1 MYQKIFIL
9 HLCFISLTVN
19 AYNSTEIKTLLKLAK
34 TYQSQGL
41 ADKSLNIL
49 QKALLQA
56 QHTKDKISQSLVLA
70 NLSDWYLLHRQLDKA
85 KHYSMQSLDLACK
98 LSQPLACATALNYQA
113 NILSIQGYY
122 KEALKIYKQSLT
134 LANNSP
140 VLYATILANILQIQQ
155 YVPNIKTTITF
166 NKVLSYMQT
175 LANSNEK
182 IFGLLKLAYIAI
194 DKSTEQA
201 YEILQTVQK
210 LAPTNTR
217 AKAYVKGYLGKLYE
231 KNNRYQ
237 EAEHLTRQAIFLSDS
252 APDML
257 YLWQWQLGR
266 LRNKQN
272 DLIGAIKAY
281 QQAIKHLQSIR
292 QAILRGYRNPP
303 QLLYENTD
311 AVYFD
316 LADLWLQY
324 ARSIPNQRQT
334 ALVKARQILELLK
347 TVELENHFKDDC
359 ITTLKTK
366 TITINKNTAVLYPMI
381 FRDRVELLLSFSN
394 KKIQQFTI
402 TTPQATQH
410 HLRQL
415 VNNFQEQLRNPNSNY
430 RRLLINAQTL
440 YDILIK
446 KTVTELKK
454 HHITTLII
462 VPDMLLRTIPFAALH
477 DGNNFLISKYALA
490 ITPGLTLTDTLKKLK
505 SKNINMLMAG
515 LSHSVQGFSPL
526 PNALNTIKAIEKQQ
540 ICPNTPYTS
549 LTNQIFTTKN
559 INNQLKK
566 NYKIVYFATH
576 GKFEPNSN
584 LSFLLTY
591 DQKLKLNELEQLIRL
606 NNDQPIELLIL
617 SACETA
623 IGDTQAAL
631 GLAGVAIKAGARS
644 AIASLWQVSETSTSK
659 LMTAFYRQI
668 CNNAYISKALSFAK
682 AQRTLMT
689 QYKHPYYW
697 AGFLLIGNWN

>member
-19 AYNSTEIKTLLKLAK
+19 ADNSTEIKTLLKLAK

-41 ADKSLNIL
+41 ADKSFTIL
-49 QKALLQA
+49 QQALK
-56 QHTKDKISQSLVLA
+56 HTNNKLNQSLVLA
-70 NLSDWYLLHRQLDKA
+70 SISDWYLLHRQLDKA
-85 KHYSMQSLDLACK
+85 KHYSIQSLNLACK
-98 LSQPLACATALNYQA
+98 ISQPLACATALNYQA
-113 NILSIQGYY
+113 NILTIQGYY
-122 KEALKIYKQSLT
+122 TDAIKIYQQSLT

-140 VLYATILANILQIQQ
+140 VLYATILANILQIQP
-155 YVPNIKTTITF
+155 PNTAITF
-166 NKVLSYMQT
+166 NQVLSHMQA
-175 LANSNEK
+175 LPNSKEK

-194 DKSTEQA
+194 ETSTEQA
-201 YEILQTVQK
+201 YKILQTVKK
-210 LAPTNTR
+210 LAPAN
-217 AKAYVKGYLGKLYE
+217 AYMKGYLGKLYE

-237 EAEHLTRQAIFLSDS
+237 EAEYLTRQAIFLSGS

-257 YLWQWQLGR
+257 YQWQWQLGR

-281 QQAIKHLQSIR
+281 QQTVKHLQSIR
-292 QAILRGYRNPP
+292 QAILRGSRNPP
-303 QLLYENTD
+303 QLPYENTD

-324 ARSIPNQRQT
+324 ARRNPNKRQA
-334 ALVKARQILELLK
+334 ALFKARQILELLK

-359 ITTLKTK
+359 VTTLKTK
-366 TITINKNTAVLYPMI
+366 TISIDKNTAVLYPMI
-381 FRDRVELLLSFSN
+381 FRDRVELLLNFSD

-402 TTPQATQH
+402 TTPQANQTQ
-410 HLRQL
+410 LRQL

-446 KTVTELKK
+446 KTVSELKK

-462 VPDMLLRTIPFAALH
+462 VPDKLLRTIPFAALH
-477 DGNNFLISKYALA
+477 DGTNFLISKYALA
-490 ITPGLTLTDTLKKLK
+490 ITPGLTLTETPNKLK
-505 SKNINMLMAG
+505 LKNINMLMAG
-515 LSHSVQGFSPL
+515 LSKSVQGFSPL

-540 ICPNTPYTS
+540 LCPNIPYTS
-549 LTNQIFTTKN
+549 LTNKIFTARN
-559 INNQLKK
+559 IHNQLNKK
-566 NYKIVYFATH
+566 DYKIVYFATH
-576 GKFEPNSN
+576 GKFEPNTN

-591 DQKLKLNELEQLIRL
+591 DKKLNLNQLEQLIKL
-606 NNDQPIELLIL
+606 NNDQPVELLIL

-623 IGDTQAAL
+623 VGDTQAAL
-631 GLAGVAIKAGARS
+631 GLAGIAIKAGARS

-682 AQRTLMT
+682 AQTTLMT
-689 QYKHPYYW
+689 HNQYKHPYYW

>member
-9 HLCFISLTVN
+9 HICFISLTVN
-19 AYNSTEIKTLLKLAK
+19 ADNSTAIK
-34 TYQSQGL
+34 
-41 ADKSLNIL
+41 KSLTL
-49 QKALLQA
+49 
-56 QHTKDKISQSLVLA
+56 T
-70 NLSDWYLLHRQLDKA
+70 NLSDWHLLHRQLDKA
-85 KHYSMQSLDLACK
+85 KDYSIQSLNLACK
-98 LSQPLACATALNYQA
+98 ISQPLACATALNNHA
-113 NILSIQGYY
+113 NILTIQGYY
-122 KEALKIYKQSLT
+122 TDAIKIYQQSLT

-155 YVPNIKTTITF
+155 ANTEVTF
-166 NKVLSYMQT
+166 NQVLSHMQA
-175 LANSNEK
+175 LPNSKEK

-194 DKSTEQA
+194 ETSTEQA
-201 YEILQTVQK
+201 YNILQTVKK
-210 LAPTNTR
+210 LAPAN
-217 AKAYVKGYLGKLYE
+217 AYMKGYLGKLYE
-231 KNNRYQ
+231 KNHRYQ
-237 EAEHLTRQAIFLSDS
+237 EAEYLTRQAIFLSDS
-252 APDML
+252 APEML

-281 QQAIKHLQSIR
+281 QQAVKHLQNIR
-292 QAILRGYRNPP
+292 QAILRGSRNPP
-303 QLLYENTD
+303 QPLYENTD

-324 ARSIPNQRQT
+324 ARRNPNQRQAT
-334 ALVKARQILELLK
+334 LQKARQILELLK
-347 TVELENHFKDDC
+347 TVELENYFKDDC
-359 ITTLKTK
+359 VTTTQKA
-366 TITINKNTAVLYPMI
+366 TITKINNNTAVLYPMI
-381 FRDRVELLLSFSN
+381 FRDRVELLLNFSDN
-394 KKIQQFTI
+394 KIQQFTI
-402 TTPQATQH
+402 TTPQASQK

-430 RRLLINAQTL
+430 RKLLINAQTL

-446 KTVTELKK
+446 KTVVELKK
-454 HHITTLII
+454 HQITTLII

-490 ITPGLTLTDTLKKLK
+490 ITPGLTLTETPNKLK
-505 SKNINMLMAG
+505 LKNVNMLMAG
-515 LSHSVQGFSPL
+515 LSKSVQGFSPL

-540 ICPNTPYTS
+540 LCPNIPYTS
-549 LTNQIFTTKN
+549 LTNKIFTTKN
-559 INNQLKK
+559 IHNNLKK
-566 NYKIVYFATH
+566 TDYKIVYFATH

-591 DQKLKLNELEQLIRL
+591 DQKLNLNELEQLIKL

-631 GLAGVAIKAGARS
+631 GLAGIAIKAGARS

-659 LMTAFYRQI
+659 LMTAFYKQI
-668 CNNAYISKALSFAK
+668 CNNIYISKALSFAK

>member
-70 NLSDWYLLHRQLDKA
+70 SLSDWYLLHRQLDKA

-98 LSQPLACATALNYQA
+98 ISQPLACATALNYQA
-113 NILSIQGYY
+113 NILTVQGYY
-122 KEALKIYKQSLT
+122 TEAIKIYQQALT
-134 LANNSP
+134 LTNNSP

-155 YVPNIKTTITF
+155 YTPNIKTEITF

-175 LANSNEK
+175 LPNSNEK

-194 DKSTEQA
+194 ETSTEQA
-201 YEILQTVQK
+201 YKILQTVKK
-210 LAPTNTR
+210 LAPDN
-217 AKAYVKGYLGKLYE
+217 AYMKGYLGKLYE
-231 KNNRYQ
+231 KNNKYQ
-237 EAEHLTRQAIFLSDS
+237 QAEYLTRQAIFLSDS

-272 DLIGAIKAY
+272 DLVGAIKAY
-281 QQAIKHLQSIR
+281 QQAVNHLQSIR

-324 ARSIPNQRQT
+324 ARKIPNQRQA
-334 ALVKARQILELLK
+334 ALLKARQILELLK

-366 TITINKNTAVLYPMI
+366 TITINNNTAVLYPMI

-402 TTPQATQH
+402 TTPQATQR

-415 VNNFQEQLRNPNSNY
+415 INNFQEQLRNPNSNY

-440 YDILIK
+440 YNILIK
-446 KTVTELKK
+446 KTITELQK

>member
-19 AYNSTEIKTLLKLAK
+19 ADNSTEIKTLLKLAK
-34 TYQSQGL
+34 VYQSQGL
-41 ADKSLNIL
+41 ADKSFTIL
-49 QKALLQA
+49 QQALK
-56 QHTKDKISQSLVLA
+56 HTNNKLNQSLVLA
-70 NLSDWYLLHRQLDKA
+70 SISDWYLLHRQLDKA
-85 KHYSMQSLDLACK
+85 KHYSIQSLNLACK
-98 LSQPLACATALNYQA
+98 ISQPLACATALNYQA
-113 NILSIQGYY
+113 NILTIQGYY
-122 KEALKIYKQSLT
+122 TDAIKIYQQSLT

-140 VLYATILANILQIQQ
+140 VLYATILANILQIQP
-155 YVPNIKTTITF
+155 PNTAITF
-166 NKVLSYMQT
+166 NQVLSRMQA
-175 LANSNEK
+175 LPNSKEK

-194 DKSTEQA
+194 ETSTEQA
-201 YEILQTVQK
+201 YKILQTVKK
-210 LAPTNTR
+210 LAPAN
-217 AKAYVKGYLGKLYE
+217 AYMKGYLGKLYE

-237 EAEHLTRQAIFLSDS
+237 EAEYLTRQAIFLSGS

-257 YLWQWQLGR
+257 YQWQWQLGR

-281 QQAIKHLQSIR
+281 QQAVKHLQSIR
-292 QAILRGYRNPP
+292 QAILRGSRNPP
-303 QLLYENTD
+303 QLPYENTD

-324 ARSIPNQRQT
+324 ARRNPNKRQA
-334 ALVKARQILELLK
+334 ALFKARQILELLK

-359 ITTLKTK
+359 VTTLKTK
-366 TITINKNTAVLYPMI
+366 TINIDNNTAVLYPMI
-381 FRDRVELLLSFSN
+381 FRDRVELLLNFSD

-402 TTPQATQH
+402 TTPQANQTQ
-410 HLRQL
+410 LRQL

-462 VPDMLLRTIPFAALH
+462 VPDKLLRTIPFAALH

-490 ITPGLTLTDTLKKLK
+490 ITPGLTLTDIPNKLK
-505 SKNINMLMAG
+505 PKNLNMLMAG
-515 LSHSVQGFSPL
+515 LSKSVQGFSPL

-540 ICPNTPYTS
+540 LCPNIPYTS
-549 LTNQIFTTKN
+549 LTNKIFTAKN
-559 INNQLKK
+559 IYNQLNKK
-566 NYKIVYFATH
+566 DYKIVYFATH
-576 GKFEPNSN
+576 GKFEPNTN

-591 DQKLKLNELEQLIRL
+591 DKKLNLNQLEQLIKL
-606 NNDQPIELLIL
+606 NNDQPVELLIL

-623 IGDTQAAL
+623 VGDTQAAL
-631 GLAGVAIKAGARS
+631 GLAGIAIKAGARS

-682 AQRTLMT
+682 AQTTLMT
-689 QYKHPYYW
+689 HNQYKHPYYW

>member
-70 NLSDWYLLHRQLDKA
+70 SLSDWYLLHRQLDKA

-98 LSQPLACATALNYQA
+98 ISQPLACATALNYQA
-113 NILSIQGYY
+113 NILTVQGYY
-122 KEALKIYKQSLT
+122 TEAIKIYQQALT
-134 LANNSP
+134 LTNNSP

-155 YVPNIKTTITF
+155 YTPNIKTEITF

-175 LANSNEK
+175 LPNSNEK

-194 DKSTEQA
+194 ETSTEQA
-201 YEILQTVQK
+201 YKILQTVKK
-210 LAPTNTR
+210 LAPDN
-217 AKAYVKGYLGKLYE
+217 AYMKGYLGKLYE
-231 KNNRYQ
+231 KNNKYQ
-237 EAEHLTRQAIFLSDS
+237 QAEYLTRQAIFLSDS

-272 DLIGAIKAY
+272 DLVGAIKAY
-281 QQAIKHLQSIR
+281 QQAVNHLQSIR

-324 ARSIPNQRQT
+324 ARKIPNQRQA
-334 ALVKARQILELLK
+334 ALLKARQILELLK

-366 TITINKNTAVLYPMI
+366 TITINNNTAVLYPMI

-402 TTPQATQH
+402 TTPQATQR

-415 VNNFQEQLRNPNSNY
+415 INNFQEQLRNPNSNY

-440 YDILIK
+440 YNILIK
-446 KTVTELKK
+446 KTITELQK

-540 ICPNTPYTS
+540 ICPNTPYTP

>member
-9 HLCFISLTVN
+9 HICFISLTVN
-19 AYNSTEIKTLLKLAK
+19 ADNSTEIK
-34 TYQSQGL
+34 
-41 ADKSLNIL
+41 KSLEL
-49 QKALLQA
+49 
-56 QHTKDKISQSLVLA
+56 TS
-70 NLSDWYLLHRQLDKA
+70 LSDWHLLHRQLDKA
-85 KHYSMQSLDLACK
+85 KDYSIQSLNLACK
-98 LSQPLACATALNYQA
+98 ISQPLACATALNNHA
-113 NILSIQGYY
+113 NILTIQGYY
-122 KEALKIYKQSLT
+122 TDAIKIYQQSLT

-155 YVPNIKTTITF
+155 ANTEVTF
-166 NKVLSYMQT
+166 NQVLSHMQA
-175 LANSNEK
+175 LPNSKEK

-194 DKSTEQA
+194 ETSTEQA
-201 YEILQTVQK
+201 YKILQTVK
-210 LAPTNTR
+210 KIAPAN
-217 AKAYVKGYLGKLYE
+217 AYMKGYLGKLYE
-231 KNNRYQ
+231 KNHKYQ
-237 EAEHLTRQAIFLSDS
+237 EAEYLTRQAIFLSDS
-252 APDML
+252 APEML

-272 DLIGAIKAY
+272 DLMGAIKAY
-281 QQAIKHLQSIR
+281 QQAVKHLQNIR
-292 QAILRGYRNPP
+292 QAILRGSRNPP
-303 QLLYENTD
+303 QPLYENTD
-311 AVYFD
+311 AVYFN

-324 ARSIPNQRQT
+324 ARINPNQRQA
-334 ALVKARQILELLK
+334 ALQKARQILELLK
-347 TVELENHFKDDC
+347 TVELENYFKDDC
-359 ITTLKTK
+359 VTTTQKA
-366 TITINKNTAVLYPMI
+366 TITKINNNTAVLYPMI
-381 FRDRVELLLSFSN
+381 FRDRVELLLNFSDN
-394 KKIQQFTI
+394 KIQQFTI
-402 TTPQATQH
+402 TTPQASQK

-446 KTVTELKK
+446 NTVVELKK

-490 ITPGLTLTDTLKKLK
+490 ITPGLTLTETPNKLK
-505 SKNINMLMAG
+505 LKNVNMLMAG
-515 LSHSVQGFSPL
+515 LSKSVQGFSPL

-540 ICPNTPYTS
+540 LCPNIPYTS
-549 LTNQIFTTKN
+549 LTNKIFTTKN
-559 INNQLKK
+559 IHNNLKK
-566 NYKIVYFATH
+566 TDYKIVYFATH

-591 DQKLKLNELEQLIRL
+591 DQKLNLNELEQLIKL

-631 GLAGVAIKAGARS
+631 GLAGIAIKAGARS

-659 LMTAFYRQI
+659 LMTAFYKQI
-668 CNNAYISKALSFAK
+668 CNNIYISKALSFAK

>member
-1 MYQKIFIL
+1 MYQKLFIL
-9 HLCFISLTVN
+9 HICFISLTVN
-19 AYNSTEIKTLLKLAK
+19 ADNSTAIK
-34 TYQSQGL
+34 
-41 ADKSLNIL
+41 KSLTL
-49 QKALLQA
+49 
-56 QHTKDKISQSLVLA
+56 T
-70 NLSDWYLLHRQLDKA
+70 NLSDWHLLHRQLDKA
-85 KHYSMQSLDLACK
+85 KYYSKQSIELACK
-98 LSQPLACATALNYQA
+98 ISQPLACATALNNQA
-113 NILSIQGYY
+113 NILTIQGYY
-122 KEALKIYKQSLT
+122 TDAIKIYQQSLT

-155 YVPNIKTTITF
+155 ANTEVTF
-166 NKVLSYMQT
+166 NQVLSHMQA
-175 LANSNEK
+175 LPNSKEK

-194 DKSTEQA
+194 ETSSEQA
-201 YEILQTVQK
+201 YNILQTVK
-210 LAPTNTR
+210 KIAPAN
-217 AKAYVKGYLGKLYE
+217 AYMKGYLGKLYE
-231 KNNRYQ
+231 KNHRYQ
-237 EAEHLTRQAIFLSDS
+237 EAEYLTRQAIFLSDS
-252 APDML
+252 APEML

-272 DLIGAIKAY
+272 DLMGAIKAY
-281 QQAIKHLQSIR
+281 QQAVKHLQNIR

-303 QLLYENTD
+303 QALYENTD

-324 ARSIPNQRQT
+324 ARINPNQRQAT
-334 ALVKARQILELLK
+334 LQKARQILELLK
-347 TVELENHFKDDC
+347 TVELENYFKDDC
-359 ITTLKTK
+359 VTTQKA
-366 TITINKNTAVLYPMI
+366 TITKINNNTAVLYPMI
-381 FRDRVELLLSFSN
+381 FRDRVELLLNFSDN
-394 KKIQQFTI
+394 KIQQFTI
-402 TTPQATQH
+402 TTPQASQKD
-410 HLRQL
+410 LRQL

-430 RRLLINAQTL
+430 RKLLINAQTL

-446 KTVTELKK
+446 KTVVELKK
-454 HHITTLII
+454 HQITTLII

-490 ITPGLTLTDTLKKLK
+490 IIPGLSLTDIPNKLK
-505 SKNINMLMAG
+505 LKNVNILMAG
-515 LSHSVQGFSPL
+515 LSKSVQGFSPL

-540 ICPNTPYTS
+540 LCPNTPYTS
-549 LTNQIFTTKN
+549 LTNKKFTSKN
-559 INNQLKK
+559 IHNNLKK
-566 NYKIVYFATH
+566 TDYKIVYFATH

-591 DQKLKLNELEQLIRL
+591 DKKMNLNQLEQLIKL

-623 IGDTQAAL
+623 VGDTQAAL
-631 GLAGVAIKAGARS
+631 GLAGIAIKAGARS

-659 LMTAFYRQI
+659 LMTAFYKQI
-668 CNNAYISKALSFAK
+668 CNNIYISKALSFAK

>member
-49 QKALLQA
+49 QKVLLQA

-70 NLSDWYLLHRQLDKA
+70 SLSDWYLLHRQLDKA

-98 LSQPLACATALNYQA
+98 ISQPLACATALNYQA
-113 NILSIQGYY
+113 NILTVQGYY
-122 KEALKIYKQSLT
+122 TEAIKIYQQALT
-134 LANNSP
+134 LTNNSP

-155 YVPNIKTTITF
+155 YTPNIKTEITF

-175 LANSNEK
+175 LPNSNEK

-194 DKSTEQA
+194 ETSTEQA
-201 YEILQTVQK
+201 YKILQTVKK
-210 LAPTNTR
+210 LAPDN
-217 AKAYVKGYLGKLYE
+217 AYMKGYLGKLYE
-231 KNNRYQ
+231 KNNKYQ
-237 EAEHLTRQAIFLSDS
+237 QAEYLTRQAIFLSDS

-272 DLIGAIKAY
+272 DLVGAIKAY
-281 QQAIKHLQSIR
+281 QQAVNHLQSIR

-324 ARSIPNQRQT
+324 ARKIPNQRQA
-334 ALVKARQILELLK
+334 ALLKARQILELLK

-366 TITINKNTAVLYPMI
+366 TITINNNTAVLYPMI

-402 TTPQATQH
+402 TTPQATQR

-440 YDILIK
+440 YNILIK
-446 KTVTELKK
+446 KTITELQK

-490 ITPGLTLTDTLKKLK
+490 ITPGLTLTDTPKKLK

-606 NNDQPIELLIL
+606 NNDQPVELLIL

-682 AQRTLMT
+682 AQRTLIT

>member
-9 HLCFISLTVN
+9 HICFISLTVN
-19 AYNSTEIKTLLKLAK
+19 ADNSTAIK
-34 TYQSQGL
+34 
-41 ADKSLNIL
+41 KSLTL
-49 QKALLQA
+49 
-56 QHTKDKISQSLVLA
+56 T
-70 NLSDWYLLHRQLDKA
+70 NLSDWHLLHRQLDKA
-85 KHYSMQSLDLACK
+85 KYYSKQSIELACK
-98 LSQPLACATALNYQA
+98 ISQPLACATALNNQA
-113 NILSIQGYY
+113 NILTIQGYY
-122 KEALKIYKQSLT
+122 TDAIKIYQQSLT

-155 YVPNIKTTITF
+155 ANTEVTF
-166 NKVLSYMQT
+166 NQVLSHMQA
-175 LANSNEK
+175 LPNSKEK

-194 DKSTEQA
+194 ETSTEQA
-201 YEILQTVQK
+201 YNILQTVK
-210 LAPTNTR
+210 KIAPAN
-217 AKAYVKGYLGKLYE
+217 AYMKGYLGKLYE
-231 KNNRYQ
+231 KNHRYQ
-237 EAEHLTRQAIFLSDS
+237 EAEYLTRQAIFLSDS
-252 APDML
+252 APEML

-272 DLIGAIKAY
+272 DLMGAIKAY
-281 QQAIKHLQSIR
+281 QQAVKHLQNIR

-303 QLLYENTD
+303 QPLYENTD

-324 ARSIPNQRQT
+324 ARINPNQRQAT
-334 ALVKARQILELLK
+334 LQKARQILELLK
-347 TVELENHFKDDC
+347 TVELENYFKDDC
-359 ITTLKTK
+359 VTTQKA
-366 TITINKNTAVLYPMI
+366 TITKINNNTAVLYPMI
-381 FRDRVELLLSFSN
+381 FRDRVELLLNFSDN
-394 KKIQQFTI
+394 KIQQFTI
-402 TTPQATQH
+402 TTPQASQKY
-410 HLRQL
+410 LRQL

-430 RRLLINAQTL
+430 RKLLINAQTL

-446 KTVTELKK
+446 KTVVELKQ
-454 HHITTLII
+454 HQITTLII
-462 VPDMLLRTIPFAALH
+462 VPDMLLRTIPFAVLH

-490 ITPGLTLTDTLKKLK
+490 IIPGLSLTDIPNKLK
-505 SKNINMLMAG
+505 LKNVNILMAG
-515 LSHSVQGFSPL
+515 LSKSVQGFSPL

-540 ICPNTPYTS
+540 LCPNTPYTS
-549 LTNQIFTTKN
+549 LTNKKFTSKN
-559 INNQLKK
+559 IHNNLKK
-566 NYKIVYFATH
+566 TDYKIVYFATH

-591 DQKLKLNELEQLIRL
+591 DKKMNLNQLEQLIKL

-623 IGDTQAAL
+623 VGDTQAAL
-631 GLAGVAIKAGARS
+631 GLAGIAIKAGARS

-659 LMTAFYRQI
+659 LMTAFYKQI
-668 CNNAYISKALSFAK
+668 CNNIYISKALSFAK